1 MRRARRKA
9 KKQQSDERSNKVGCR
24 LGAAALALRSRPD
37 VRHGARP
44 LRPLSAANRTW
55 LGAPHMLF

>member
-37 VRHGARP
+37 VRDCAGSSKFGSLIEDPKSVPAVDV
-44 LRPLSAANRTW
+44 
-55 LGAPHMLF
+55 